1 MKPRDPL
8 KPFEVHGVTFTHT
21 AGNQVVGN
29 CPFSDREGKFY
40 VNRSNGLWDSKTA
53 GLSGNLSGFLEQISK
68 TYVKNLNRKNRQR
81 ISEDRRLP
89 LEAFKGF
96 ELGYNGRRFTLPVR
110 NFKGKVQDIRMYA
123 PGARILSTT
132 GCRSGLLGAHKLAT
146 LAMEKPVYVCEG
158 EWDAIALTW
167 LLASQG
173 SPGIAVAVPG
183 AQTFKEQWA
192 DAFRGRHVVA
202 CYDHDEAGLQG
213 EQKLTNRLRY
223 VARNIRYV
231 HWPEEVEPGFDVRDW
246 VVFGA
251 VTKKTPKKCWDIFQS
266 LMKKKPRSSLEE
278 DDTDAEEPERESAWK
293 RSAKFKDVVATF
305 KKWLYLSDTY
315 AIEMMLAV
323 ALSNKIEGDP
333 LWMFLVA
340 PPGGAKTETLTSLA
354 LVADVHMTSSLTPRS
369 LISGSTL
376 RSGADPSLIP
386 KLNGRLLVIKD
397 FTSILSMRDIDKDEI
412 FGILRD
418 AYDGRCGKEFG
429 NGVSRSYQSRFTIL
443 AAVTPSIYELSQ
455 QHHSLGERFLKIC
468 VGDNLVHV
476 DEESVIE
483 RSIMNINREVEMR
496 WELQDVVRSYLSR
509 PVSTESLPTITKP
522 MVRKIIALA
531 KFGARMR
538 GTVKRDIYRNE
549 VMTAR
554 PSAEVGSR
562 LGKQLAKLGQSLALV
577 HRRRDVRETEYAM
590 LKKTVLDT
598 IPQRTEDVMRCL
610 VKETPTINDSLST
623 RSISSKT
630 RYPLATVQRVLSDL
644 NVLDIVD
651 RIGPAN
657 KVEWTVG
664 RYIRECIRQ
673 ADLYTTKDELE
684 RVGPKVVVRVMRK
697 ALRAKRRSHAT
708 TGE

>member
-1 MKPRDPL
+1 MRKARDPL
-8 KPFEVHGVTFTHT
+8 KPFEIHGVTFTRSV
-21 AGNQVVGN
+21 GNQAVGN
-29 CPFSDREGKFY
+29 CPFTDRDDKFY
-40 VNRSNGLWDSKTA
+40 VNRTNGLWDSKTA
-53 GLSGNLSGFLEQISK
+53 GLAGNLHTFLEEISK
-68 TYVKNLNRKNRQR
+68 LYSKNLTRRHRER
-81 ISEDRRLP
+81 ISKDRGLP
-89 LEAFKGF
+89 WEAFKGYSI
-96 ELGYNGRRFTLPVR
+96 GYNGRSFTLPIR
-110 NFKGKVQDIRMYA
+110 NLKGRVQDIRLYT
-123 PGARILSTT
+123 PGQRIISTS
-132 GCRSGLLGAHKLAT
+132 GCKTAMFSGHKLAR
-146 LAMEKPVYVCEG
+146 LATEVPVYVCEG
-158 EWDAIALTW
+158 EWDAMALSW
-167 LLASQG
+167 LLSSQG
-173 SPGIAVAVPG
+173 SAGITVAVPG
-183 AQTFKEQWA
+183 ASVFKEQWV
-192 DAFRGRHVVA
+192 DAFRSRRVVA
-202 CYDHDEAGLQG
+202 CYDHDEAGMQG

-246 VVFGA
+246 VVYGA
-251 VTKKTPKKCWDIFQS
+251 VTKKTPKKCFDVFNS
-266 LMKKKPRSSLEE
+266 LIKSKPRTSLLEE
-278 DDTDAEEPERESAWK
+278 DEDTAEPERESDWK
-293 RSAKFKDVVATF
+293 RPAKFKDVITTF
-305 KKWLYLSDTY
+305 KKWLYLKDTY

-354 LVADVHMTSSLTPRS
+354 LAADVHMTSSLTPRS

-443 AAVTPSIYELSQ
+443 AAVTPAIYELSQ

-468 VGDNLVHV
+468 VGDNLVHEN
-476 DEESVIE
+476 EEDIIE
-483 RSIMNINREVEMR
+483 RSINNVNQELQMR

-509 PVSTESLPTITKP
+509 PVSTASLPTISDT
-522 MVRKIIALA
+522 MVKKIIALA

-577 HRRRDVRETEYAM
+577 RRRRRVTEEDYGM

-610 VKETPTINDSLST
+610 VKETPTIDDSLST
-623 RSISSKT
+623 RSISAKT
-630 RYPLATVQRVLSDL
+630 RYPLATVQRLLSDL

-651 RIGPAN
+651 RIGPSN
-657 KVEWTVG
+657 KVEWTIG
-664 RYIRECIRQ
+664 RYIRECIRE
-673 ADLYTTKDELE
+673 ADLYATPEELH
-684 RVGPKVVVRVMRK
+684 RTGPKAIVRVMRK
-697 ALRAKRRSHAT
+697 ARRGRHA
-708 TGE
+708 